1 VNELIASESLQ
12 MSTSGGSASTAVRP
26 AAPTPSVPLP
36 APLALAA
43 NVLPFL
49 LPAAGNV
56 ATAPAPAAT
65 RRAAESS
72 SNGTAD
78 SAAAAAAVAANA
90 VAASQF
96 FTSELRDNLNQ
107 FLKTAT
113 AYMVM
118 QLNKQT
124 N

>member
-1 VNELIASESLQ
+1 MNEMIASESLQ
-12 MSTSGGSASTAVRP
+12 MSASSGSASTAARA

-36 APLALAA
+36 SPLPLAAT
-43 NVLPFL
+43 VMPFL
-49 LPAAGNV
+49 LPATGNV
-56 ATAPAPAAT
+56 TTASAPAPS

-72 SNGTAD
+72 SNGTVD
-78 SAAAAAAVAANA
+78 SATAVAANA

-96 FTSELRDNLNQ
+96 FTPELRDNLNQ